1 MSANLLGAVISLILV
16 QVNFSFCQISNID
29 SARSKLTS
37 PEYRPFTNGEFLRYN
52 IHYGI
57 IDAGEATFS
66 IQEDLRVIANKS
78 HYSVK
83 VTGKSYRSWDLFYKV
98 RDYYYSYIDTVTMLP
113 TVYSRSVQEGDYA
126 DKESYRF
133 YHEEHMANGKNSQG
147 DSELEIPYGVQ
158 DLASMLYY
166 ARSIK
171 FYEKE
176 EGYKITMNV
185 FFGSEYYQVSAHFDG
200 YEDVKTS
207 IGTFRCMRIV
217 PELIE
222 GRVFKG
228 QNDMV
233 VYVSADRN
241 QIPIRIE
248 SEIFV
253 GSIKVDLV
261 EYRNLSFPLESL

>member
-1 MSANLLGAVISLILV
+1 MLKIGSWAIVLALFSSAILP
-16 QVNFSFCQISNID
+16 QTEKQIN
-29 SARSKLTS
+29 AEK
-37 PEYRPFTNGEFLRYN
+37 PEYRPFKRGEFLRYN

-57 IDAGEATFS
+57 VDAGEATFS
-66 IQEDLRVIANKS
+66 VLDTMHKIGGKP
-78 HYSVK
+78 HYAVK
-83 VTGKSYRSWDLFYKV
+83 VTGRSYKSWDIFYKV
-98 RDYYYSYIDTVTMLP
+98 RDYYFSYIDSATMLP
-113 TVYSRSVQEGDYA
+113 SVYSRNVLEGDYS
-126 DKESYRF
+126 DKESYFFDRKINQ
-133 YHEEHMANGKNSQG
+133 AKGKNKIGESNVA
-147 DSELEIPYGVQ
+147 IPVNVQ
-158 DLASMLYY
+158 DLASMVYF
-166 ARSIK
+166 ARSFR

-176 EGYKITMNV
+176 IGSKLKINV
-185 FFGSEYYQVSAHFDG
+185 FFASEWFECGARFAG

-207 IGTFRCMRIV
+207 IGTFKCLKII

-233 VYVSADRN
+233 VYVSADQN

-261 EYRNLSFPLESL
+261 EFKNLSFPLSSRLSN